1 MKKGKK
7 GERKGGRRGG
17 REKQRNRKRNRKKSI
32 TKNRKRDR
40 KRNGKRKPAL
50 PLLLAPTGITP
61 SPSLGPWLPC
71 FQSLSSHLS
80 SNLALPIGSPR
91 GFPAHPA
98 RTRILLLSP
107 SFPPLPSPPIPCS
120 VIPSAGRREPGATSK
135 AQETRLLKTRAFQV
149 GIWHTRL
156 QARTHHRTTGSRCSP
171 RRMLPEGMPWHRGSA
186 ALAHRAEAVP
196 WPLLS
201 FSRC

>member
-7 GERKGGRRGG
+7 GERKGGRRGR

-98 RTRILLLSP
+98 RNQDPAAFPFLSSSSKPPHSMLRHSLSGKKGAGSHFQSTRNPFIENQS
-107 SFPPLPSPPIPCS
+107 IP
-120 VIPSAGRREPGATSK
+120 GRD
-135 AQETRLLKTRAFQV
+135 
-149 GIWHTRL
+149 
-156 QARTHHRTTGSRCSP
+156 
-171 RRMLPEGMPWHRGSA
+171 
-186 ALAHRAEAVP
+186 LAHEAAGTDTP
-196 WPLLS
+196 QNHRIPLLPAPDAPGRNAMAPRLS
-201 FSRC
+201 GARP